1 MGKKKKNRKEASKT
15 SNKRAAKKPKHK
27 NKPGVKVQERFIKD
41 FLNHHAEYNV
51 PEALVISSIKFNGG
65 QEQDARM
72 ALQRLEERGT
82 IIRNNKGELRLNK
95 QQNGAKAGKP
105 SPEKNG
111 RSAADDGNVGSISIN
126 RFGTGFVTLEGYEED
141 IRIPGKKLGVALNK
155 DKVRIKIQP
164 GGRGRLEGRVTEV
177 LERGKKFYVGTF
189 KKQGGNAFVIKPD
202 EKSAHVEF
210 FVSPE
215 NTGGARP
222 DDKVMCR
229 LVEWEHPRAL
239 PEAAVTEV
247 LGKKGSNK
255 AEVLSILAENDMRSS
270 FDPEVEAICDAI
282 PEEPSEADISRRTDL
297 RDELVFTIDPAD
309 AKDFDDALSIRMLEN
324 GNYYLGVHIAD
335 VTHYMPSG
343 NALDASAAER
353 ATSVYLVDR
362 VIPMLPEKLSN
373 GVCSLRPD
381 EDKMAYSCFMEL
393 TPAGEIVD
401 YSIEETAIRSSY
413 RLSYEQAQE
422 IIEGKPH
429 EALSEA
435 MALLVK
441 LTDRLTEKRF
451 EENAI
456 DFNNPEPK
464 FILDEDGKPVEVV
477 LKKRM
482 KAHRLIEE
490 CMLAANRTVARHVE
504 HLRKQSG
511 KKRDED
517 LYPFF
522 YRIHAQPD
530 LERLQQVADNVKAV
544 GIDFKVSK
552 QDIDAKAINNLL
564 KQVQGRSI
572 EYTVNDLL
580 LRSMAKAEYSPKNI
594 GHFGLGFEH
603 YAHFTSPIRRYPD
616 VLVHR
621 LLKSYGSAH
630 NSYTFKELLR
640 YGEHCSE
647 RERAAVTAERDSI
660 KLKQVEYMADRL
672 GDEFEGVVSG
682 VTEKG
687 IYILLN
693 DIYCEGMVSMADL
706 NDDYYIFD
714 KQRHC
719 LTGRHHGKTYALG
732 AKLKVRAVNTNT
744 ELRQID
750 FELSE

>member
-1 MGKKKKNRKEASKT
+1 MGKKKKPKNASGKHP
-15 SNKRAAKKPKHK
+15 AKKPKHK
-27 NKPGVKVQERFIKD
+27 NKPGVKTQERFIKD
-41 FLNHHAEYNV
+41 FLKHHAEYDV
-51 PEALVISSIKFNGG
+51 PEELIISTIKYTGG
-65 QEQDARM
+65 QEQDARK
-72 ALQRLEERGT
+72 ALQQLEERG
-82 IIRNNKGELRLNK
+82 IIIKNKKSEISFKK
-95 QQNGAKAGKP
+95 QARSSAGNGKP
-105 SPEKNG
+105 SSGPSGKH
-111 RSAADDGNVGSISIN
+111 DDTGNTGPISIN

-155 DKVRIKIQP
+155 DLVRIKVQQ
-164 GGRGRLEGRVTEV
+164 GGRGGRIEGRVVEV

-189 KKQGGNAFVIKPD
+189 RKEGKNSFVIEPD
-202 EKSAHVEF
+202 EKSAHVDF
-210 FVSPE
+210 FVPE
-215 NTGGARP
+215 HATGGARP
-222 DDKVMCR
+222 NDKVMCR
-229 LVEWEHPRAL
+229 LVEWSHPRAL
-239 PEAAVTEV
+239 PEAEVTEV
-247 LGKKGSNK
+247 LGKKGTNK
-255 AEVLSILAENDMRSS
+255 AEVLSILAENDMQSK
-270 FDPEVEAICDAI
+270 FDPEVEAMCDDI
-282 PEEPSEADISRRTDL
+282 PEQPSEADISRRTDL
-297 RDELVFTIDPAD
+297 RDELIFTIDPED
-309 AKDFDDALSIRMLEN
+309 AKDFDDALSIKMLDN

-335 VTHYMPSG
+335 VTHYMPSE
-343 NALDASAAER
+343 NALDQSAVER

-381 EDKMAYSCFMEL
+381 EDKMTYSCFMEL
-393 TPAGEIVD
+393 TPAGKVVN
-401 YSIEETAIRSSY
+401 YSIEETAIRSSH
-413 RLSYEQAQE
+413 RLTYEQAQE

-429 EALSEA
+429 DTLSEPFR
-435 MALLVK
+435 MLVK

-477 LKKRM
+477 LKKRI

-490 CMLAANRTVARHVE
+490 CMLAANRTVAEHVE

-511 KKRDED
+511 KKQDEH

-530 LERLQQVADNVKAV
+530 LERLEQVAENVKV
-544 GIDFKVSK
+544 IGIDFKVSK
-552 QDIDAKAINNLL
+552 RDIDAKAINNLL
-564 KQVQGRSI
+564 KQVEGKDI

-594 GHFGLGFEH
+594 GHFGLGFDH

-621 LLKSYGSAH
+621 LLKSYGSQQS
-630 NSYTFKELLR
+630 SYSFKDLLK

-660 KLKQVEYMADRL
+660 KLKQVEYMASRL
-672 GDEFEGVVSG
+672 GEVFEGVVSG

-687 IYILLN
+687 IYVLLN
-693 DIYCEGMVSMADL
+693 DIYCEGMIAMANL
-706 NDDYYIFD
+706 TDDYYVFD

-719 LTGRHHGKTYALG
+719 LTGRHHGKTYQLG
-732 AKLKVRAVNTNT
+732 AKLKVKAVNTNA

-750 FELSE
+750 FELA